1 MDKLVVWGATGQ
13 ALVINDLIQNQ
24 NVEIIVFFDNN
35 RSILSPI
42 KKIPIIYNYSGFLE
56 WKKSH
61 NQNYKFFLSG
71 VNRIDTYSEFFS
83 INL

>member
-42 KKIPIIYNYSGFLE
+42 K
-56 WKKSH
+56 
-61 NQNYKFFLSG
+61 LSA
-71 VNRIDTYSEFFS
+71 
-83 INL
+83 LKC